1 MSSSSMGYIYHYH
14 PAFWRKYHYLTAVGL
29 DCGSQLMS
37 TIMALGISLPHV
49 TFPKWWG
56 NNPTFPDRYELTDI
70 FNCSCFCFCFG
81 QTSLTDGC
89 RCFPPNSKLP
99 MPMQKSAS
107 S

>member
-1 MSSSSMGYIYHYH
+1 MLEEEEGKRTKKKKKRKKRLMSSSSMGYIYHYH

-70 FNCSCFCFCFG
+70 SLFLFLGCF
-81 QTSLTDGC
+81 
-89 RCFPPNSKLP
+89 
-99 MPMQKSAS
+99 
-107 S
+107 